1 MVAEEVGRGII
12 VKLDVSFLAEDD
24 RLFGDDRSRMV
35 DSHTWLDRGEGDG
48 LALTQIILVKPIGE
62 LFLRNAA
69 VGEESGLT
77 EHFDHLELL
86 VGHGLCL

>member
-48 LALTQIILVKPIGE
+48 LALTQIILVKPIRE

-69 VGEESGLT
+69 VREKSRLPKY
-77 EHFDHLELL
+77 
-86 VGHGLCL
+86 VKSVSSQ

>member
-24 RLFGDDRSRMV
+24 RLFGDDRSGMIDGDAR
-35 DSHTWLDRGEGDG
+35 LDGGKGDRF
-48 LALTQIILVKPIGE
+48 ALTQIILVKPIGE

-69 VGEESGLT
+69 VS
-77 EHFDHLELL
+77 ELKL
-86 VGHGLCL
+86 KI